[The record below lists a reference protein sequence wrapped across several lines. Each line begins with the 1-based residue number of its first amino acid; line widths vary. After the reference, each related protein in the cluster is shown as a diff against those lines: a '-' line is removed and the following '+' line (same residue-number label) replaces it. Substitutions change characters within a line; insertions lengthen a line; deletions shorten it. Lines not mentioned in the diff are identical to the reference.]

1 MSSWSLRRAFLVG
14 AALVLLVNALA
25 LGGAWYNRS
34 GTPDAT
40 LRLSERELLVPW
52 GWGPYAENS
61 GMTLQMQWRVAMT
74 PPAPAEAAGPRRD
87 TLAWLDAPAMQA
99 LGFTVPAT
107 ADADARRRY
116 ARQLSRDVLLVLE
129 LDGSA
134 YRAAVQRASEEVQR
148 AENLLAA
155 APADE
160 RLREDAADAR
170 LQLQREQTRSSRL
183 FIVDAGLSLVDLRAR
198 YPDRNHYA
206 ILPGQ
211 VGPLV
216 DDYDNVVR
224 YRGYIT
230 GVKAGAVHVPLAFRA
245 VFEGA
250 LRAGSDEAPVRMLAD
265 IHFGRRLEPWLVA
278 ASAPSGQP

>member
-1 MSSWSLRRAFLVG
+1 MKSWSLRRAFVVG
-14 AALVLLVNALA
+14 VALVLVVNAVALA
-25 LGGAWYNRS
+25 GAWYNRS

-40 LRLSERELLVPW
+40 LRLSERELLLPW

-61 GMTLQMQWRVAMT
+61 GMALQMRWRVAMT
-74 PPAPAEAAGPRRD
+74 PPAPVPVGAPRRD

-107 ADADARRRY
+107 TDADARRRY
-116 ARQLSRDVLLVLE
+116 ARQLSRDVFLVLE
-129 LDGSA
+129 LDGPA
-134 YRAAVQRASEEVQR
+134 YRAAVQRASEELLRVER
-148 AENLLAA
+148 LLAA

-160 RLREDAADAR
+160 RLRQDVADAR

-183 FIVDAGLSLVDLRAR
+183 FIVDAGLSLAALRAR
-198 YPDRNHYA
+198 YPDRGHYA

-216 DDYDNVVR
+216 DDYDNAVR

-230 GVKAGAVHVPLAFRA
+230 GVKAGAVHVPLAFRP

-250 LRAGSDEAPVRMLAD
+250 LRAGSDEAPARFVAD
-265 IHFGRRLEPWLVA
+265 IHVGRRLEPWLVA
-278 ASAPSGQP
+278 ASMPSGQP